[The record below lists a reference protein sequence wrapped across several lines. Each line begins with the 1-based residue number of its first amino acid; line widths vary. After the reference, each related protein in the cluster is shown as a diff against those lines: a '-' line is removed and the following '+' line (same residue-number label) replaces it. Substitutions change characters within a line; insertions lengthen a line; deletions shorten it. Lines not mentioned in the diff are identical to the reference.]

1 MSANGVNRHR
11 PRVAPTFRYPTSDR
25 TNRKLVGGE
34 RAPAAS
40 GTYGECHLTAKRW
53 QESRVMRTE
62 IPQGETGYGGQPDSQ
77 GPRRDRVG
85 RHAALPKRLQHVG
98 VAQEGRPLVARVG
111 GSVPLR
117 GLTPYAMMS

>member
-1 MSANGVNRHR
+1 MMRFGARGDFG
-11 PRVAPTFRYPTSDR
+11 TW
-25 TNRKLVGGE
+25 TNPVYE
-34 RAPAAS
+34 RARCCIRARQKLAHRVS
-40 GTYGECHLTAKRW
+40 GHLTAKRW

-85 RHAALPKRLQHVG
+85 RHAALPERLQHVG

>member
-1 MSANGVNRHR
+1 
-11 PRVAPTFRYPTSDR
+11 
-25 TNRKLVGGE
+25 
-34 RAPAAS
+34 
-40 GTYGECHLTAKRW
+40 
-53 QESRVMRTE
+53 MRTE

-85 RHAALPKRLQHVG
+85 RHAALPERLQHVG